1 MAGRG
6 ENDEPVDARTLRG
19 MIEKNVP
26 EMVRRVA
33 VTGLG
38 ALFMTEEGLRGLLA
52 DLKLPKEAITYLA
65 KQSDRTKDEFFR
77 IVQTE
82 FRSFL
87 ERVDLTNEMRKVLSG
102 MALEITTEI
111 HFKQVDQQGNKL
123 KPTTTKMRAR
133 IKRRPKIEQDAK

>member
-1 MAGRG
+1 MAGRSENG
-6 ENDEPVDARTLRG
+6 ETVDSRTLRG

-111 HFKQVDQQGNKL
+111 HFKQVDQKGNKL
-123 KPTTTKMRAR
+123 KPSTTKMRAR
-133 IKRRPKIEQDAK
+133 IKRKPKTKKGTR